1 MSFLEGPIRTSRSWG
16 ASDFKANSKEGQQAA
31 EFIWGRLLGRYGAPL
46 APVDT
51 TSARVD
57 PTTEA
62 AAHAALNG
70 VDAQVLW
77 GNDPCAHLDN
87 SGVDTGAREPLVL
100 TPFGKAVV
108 RAFAAGSGL
117 G

>member
-1 MSFLEGPIRTSRSWG
+1 M

-31 EFIWGRLLGRYGAPL
+31 EFIWGRFLGRYDAPL
-46 APVDT
+46 APADT

-70 VDAQVLW
+70 VEA
-77 GNDPCAHLDN
+77 
-87 SGVDTGAREPLVL
+87 
-100 TPFGKAVV
+100 
-108 RAFAAGSGL
+108 
-117 G
+117 